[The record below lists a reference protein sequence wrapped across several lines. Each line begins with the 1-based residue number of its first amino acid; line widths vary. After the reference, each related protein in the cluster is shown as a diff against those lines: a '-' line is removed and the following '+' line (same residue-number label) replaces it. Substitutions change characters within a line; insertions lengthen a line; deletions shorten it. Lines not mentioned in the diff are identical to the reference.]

1 MRIQIHDKMN
11 RKLVLHA
18 KISQKTAGF
27 KILFYVTNCLINSTD
42 QNLLFFYEE
51 PQSTLSIHEKD
62 IPKMVSEPLELV

>member
-1 MRIQIHDKMN
+1 MN

-27 KILFYVTNCLINSTD
+27 KIVLFVTNCLINSTD

-51 PQSTLSIHEKD
+51 PQSTQVIHERD
-62 IPKMVSEPLELV
+62 IFKMVSEPLELV